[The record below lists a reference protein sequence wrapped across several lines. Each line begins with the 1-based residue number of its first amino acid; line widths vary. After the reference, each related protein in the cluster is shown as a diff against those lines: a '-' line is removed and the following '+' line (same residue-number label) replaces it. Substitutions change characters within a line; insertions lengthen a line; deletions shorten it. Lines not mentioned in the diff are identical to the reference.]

1 MNPRRP
7 SPREPQS
14 KILEILSDFIKI
26 MNTEDFHN
34 FLKLRNTG
42 EETNQKYLK
51 IFKQLK
57 YNKLKSRSKHT
68 IITLRLVI
76 QYLYY
81 FHNIDLRHYLTLL
94 KVPKSGI
101 DLFVPSEDQ
110 IKDTLER
117 AKRREDIL
125 MVYTILLASGIRLSE
140 AVLFLGTFKRDKL
153 IEVDDSIVKY
163 PISALRKTKRIFYIY
178 MPSSIARSLRE
189 VNMTRDVV
197 SRYAIRWNLI
207 RPKYVRKFV
216 AQKMF
221 ELGIDP
227 LVIDFI
233 QGRVARSVLARHYL
247 NLSYLADRQ
256 YKKYAE
262 WLSEIVDNQ

>member
-1 MNPRRP
+1 
-7 SPREPQS
+7 
-14 KILEILSDFIKI
+14 
-26 MNTEDFHN
+26 
-34 FLKLRNTG
+34 
-42 EETNQKYLK
+42 
-51 IFKQLK
+51 
-57 YNKLKSRSKHT
+57 
-68 IITLRLVI
+68 
-76 QYLYY
+76 
-81 FHNIDLRHYLTLL
+81 
-94 KVPKSGI
+94 VPKSGI

-125 MVYTILLASGIRLSE
+125 MVYTILLTSGIRLSE

-153 IEVDDSIVKY
+153 IEVDNSIVKY

-207 RPKYVRKFV
+207 RPKYIRKFV

-227 LVIDFI
+227 LTIDFI
-233 QGRVARSVLARHYL
+233 QGRVPRSVLARHYL
-247 NLSYLADRQ
+247 NLSYLADKQ

-262 WLSEIVDNQ
+262 WLSQFKIAMTDL